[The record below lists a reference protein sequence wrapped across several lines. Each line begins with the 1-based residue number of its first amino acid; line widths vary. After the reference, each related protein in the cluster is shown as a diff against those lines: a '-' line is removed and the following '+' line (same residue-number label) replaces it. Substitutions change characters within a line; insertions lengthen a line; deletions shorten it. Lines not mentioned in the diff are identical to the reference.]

1 MSDKNIFI
9 ILFFGAFLSA
19 FLWNELNKRALISN
33 GISLRNNATVI
44 TNDDVSYLAP
54 FDNFREKG
62 SLYDDELSKFRSV
75 TRSPGY
81 GSFYFACLF
90 IFGNQNALYC
100 LYLIQILFFSLSVY
114 CLFRIAENSGFHRN
128 IALFIVCIYG
138 LLPFSMGFLNYTL
151 TEGITPAFLI
161 FGVYFFTKKHSSLNN
176 QIFPSNYFWSS
187 IVFSFLILVR
197 PIMLIFLIPF
207 IVLILINNRKNQLK
221 NAIIFTGIS
230 LCLIGFWAIRNR
242 IILNQWVS
250 LHPIYQNEI
259 PGIFRL
265 PHQKAWD
272 FFKGWEKSGAHF
284 HETIVP
290 FWEKTMSG
298 DTNQEVLYQF
308 INRIPREVIQTVGYA
323 EIKNALVD
331 YQRAILEQKPY
342 YECHKIMPHKP
353 LNSEIQ
359 AAKNFS
365 LLAQKFQ
372 KNEPWVYYIKTPF
385 QVFKT
390 MIFHSNLSLFYFQIS
405 SRGNWFIELFRYI
418 CFSIHSISFLV
429 FPIGIS
435 MYRKNRFV
443 FLFGLSI
450 LLYLVYLAIIQRGI
464 EERYTLPVLP
474 FVLLMSGSVIQYLYL
489 RLKSGFHC

>member
-1 MSDKNIFI
+1 LI
-9 ILFFGAFLSA
+9 I
-19 FLWNELNKRALISN
+19 
-33 GISLRNNATVI
+33 
-44 TNDDVSYLAP
+44 
-54 FDNFREKG
+54 
-62 SLYDDELSKFRSV
+62 
-75 TRSPGY
+75 
-81 GSFYFACLF
+81 
-90 IFGNQNALYC
+90 
-100 LYLIQILFFSLSVY
+100 
-114 CLFRIAENSGFHRN
+114 
-128 IALFIVCIYG
+128 
-138 LLPFSMGFLNYTL
+138 
-151 TEGITPAFLI
+151 
-161 FGVYFFTKKHSSLNN
+161 
-176 QIFPSNYFWSS
+176 
-187 IVFSFLILVR
+187 
-197 PIMLIFLIPF
+197 
-207 IVLILINNRKNQLK
+207 INNRKNQLK

-298 DTNQEVLYQF
+298 DTNQQVLYEF
-308 INRIPREVIQTVGYA
+308 INRIPKEVIQTVGYA

-342 YECHKIMPHKP
+342 YDCHKIMPQKP

-372 KNEPWVYYIKTPF
+372 KNEPWDYYIKTPF

-405 SRGNWFIELFRYI
+405 SRGNWLIELFRYL

-429 FPIGIS
+429 FPIGIY

-450 LLYLVYLAIIQRGI
+450 LVYLVYLAIIQRGI